1 MAKRIFTRIW
11 LSVLVLASGLFL
23 WSNVDATGSSTV
35 ATLDQNMEN
44 LDTIC
49 VPGVPDYPE
58 CMLKKAG
65 IGK

>member
-1 MAKRIFTRIW
+1 MAKQIFTRIW

-44 LDTIC
+44 LDGIC
-49 VPGVPDYPE
+49 VPGMEAYPE
-58 CMLKKAG
+58 CILKKAG